1 MSLAL
6 SENKRPVILTRNATY
21 HVKII
26 SLRSD
31 LWGVLPIVSRLQSL
45 IPRHSKIYGIA
56 THEEIDDTFIN

>member
-6 SENKRPVILTRNATY
+6 SENKKPVILTRNATY

-31 LWGVLPIVSRLQSL
+31 LWEVLSIVRRLEPL

-56 THEEIDDTFIN
+56 THREIDDTFIN